1 MQIAS
6 ANSAAMMDLSSS
18 PRLGER
24 VRSDETRNKQADD
37 PRLRE
42 VFDEFV
48 GEAFFSQMLK
58 SMRSTLGKTPYFD
71 GGRAEEMFTQQLDQT
86 LTKELTKSSA
96 HQISDPMYDL
106 FALTRK

>member
-1 MQIAS
+1 MQVTA
-6 ANSAAMMDLSSS
+6 ANSAAMLDLNSS

-24 VRSDETRNKQADD
+24 VRAEESRRQGADD

-48 GEAFFSQMLK
+48 GEAFFSTMLK
-58 SMRSTLGKTPYFD
+58 SMRSTLGKTPYFH

-86 LTKELTKSSA
+86 LTKEMTKASA
-96 HQISDPMYDL
+96 HQIADPMYDL
-106 FALTRK
+106 FALSRK